1 MNNKLKDLVAEFRD
15 SYDAPAKD
23 AIWQQ
28 HSATF
33 RRFWSDQVLAMGTG
47 AIPDEA
53 CDVVIRILDRT
64 GKGNTKESEVVAKTM
79 VSQGVWR
86 KLFNQLHADQEL
98 AALVDSCLKEINLER
113 KAALLDELYAAN
125 EGKKNRLTGES
136 ASAINALLAAYDP
149 VNNLSAVSLNH
160 RKTQMAFLNL
170 PFDWDGSSFG
180 QRIVQSNVLLREGT
194 RALGL
199 DGTARTLSRFL
210 YFTDVMEQWNRFLN
224 LDVDIHTY
232 AATEGNKRLV
242 LHLQRERNPTVVR
255 KKKKQASSLDCEICG
270 FSFGRVYGSAA
281 SDYCEVH
288 HLLPLSK
295 VEHTTQTRMED
306 LAILCSNCHRVS
318 HRRNPPYTLDEVKNM
333 IAIHHLPR

>member
-1 MNNKLKDLVAEFRD
+1 MNNKLKDFVAMFRD

-33 RRFWSDQVLAMGTG
+33 KRFWSDQVMVKGTG
-47 AIPDEA
+47 VISDDK

-79 VSQGVWR
+79 VPQGVWR
-86 KLFNQLHADQEL
+86 KLFNELHSNQEL
-98 AALVDSCLKEINLER
+98 AALVDSCLKEKKLER

-170 PFDWDGSSFG
+170 PFDWDRASFG
-180 QRIVQSNVLLREGT
+180 QRIVQSNVLLLEGV
-194 RALGL
+194 RSLGL

-210 YFTDVMEQWNRFLN
+210 YFTDVMELWNRFLN
-224 LDVDIHTY
+224 LDVDIHAY

-242 LHLQRERNPTVVR
+242 LHLQRERNPAIVR

-270 FSFGRVYGSAA
+270 FSFGRAYGSAA
-281 SDYCEVH
+281 NDYCEVH
-288 HLLPLSK
+288 HLLPLSE

-306 LAILCSNCHRVS
+306 LAILCSNCHRVA

-333 IAIHHLPR
+333 IAVHNFPR